1 MICNDL
7 KTIKIKSK
15 GRKNKDRREEKNKE
29 KRRRDRRHKSWGKEK
44 KNDRKSKSPCQNEV
58 IEQITYDV
66 ENQVFCNSAGC
77 DRKGTRPCIKVLL
90 KGYYHFLMNDS
101 IWRQIIKQNQ
111 RPRQV
116 FQLSQFPAKM
126 CPSQRRGF

>member
-44 KNDRKSKSPCQNEV
+44 KM
-58 IEQITYDV
+58 IE
-66 ENQVFCNSAGC
+66 
-77 DRKGTRPCIKVLL
+77 KV
-90 KGYYHFLMNDS
+90 
-101 IWRQIIKQNQ
+101 R
-111 RPRQV
+111 V
-116 FQLSQFPAKM
+116 PAKM
-126 CPSQRRGF
+126 RL